1 MVDFGIYLPQ
11 LAFGHDQILQ
21 RAQLCEELGYT
32 SLWLMDHLYPP
43 ELPGVPSFE
52 GWTLATWLLARTSRL
67 RVGHLVLSNT
77 FRYPVLLAKM
87 ATSLDVLSEGRLDFG
102 LGSGSYGPEHDVAG
116 LPFPSLAERSADL
129 GQALSVIRSMFDGSG
144 KVPNLPPP
152 VQPSGPPV
160 HLGGASE
167 RHTLPLV
174 ARYANVWNCP
184 ASALAA
190 YDHKRE
196 VLASLC
202 AAVGRDVS
210 AIRVSQQAVLALA
223 ASSAAVEEVT
233 AQAERRYG
241 GPGWGFR
248 DGGFI
253 GTPDQLIAVIQRN
266 VARGVSLFIFAT
278 SDRAAPATLR
288 LFAEEVLPAFS

>member
-1 MVDFGIYLPQ
+1 
-11 LAFGHDQILQ
+11 
-21 RAQLCEELGYT
+21 
-32 SLWLMDHLYPP
+32 
-43 ELPGVPSFE
+43 
-52 GWTLATWLLARTSRL
+52 
-67 RVGHLVLSNT
+67 
-77 FRYPVLLAKM
+77 
-87 ATSLDVLSEGRLDFG
+87 
-102 LGSGSYGPEHDVAG
+102 
-116 LPFPSLAERSADL
+116 
-129 GQALSVIRSMFDGSG
+129 MFDGSG
-144 KVPNLPPP
+144 TVPNLPPP

-174 ARYANVWNCP
+174 ARYADVWNCP

-190 YDHKRE
+190 YDHKRA

-202 AAVGRDVS
+202 TEAGRDIS

-223 ASSAAVEEVT
+223 ASSSAVEEVT

-253 GTPDQLIAVIQRN
+253 GTPDQLIEVIQGN
-266 VARGVSLFIFAT
+266 VARGVTLFIFAT